1 MFVLFVHSLFFL
13 FYKTKML
20 HELSCSIFYFAEKE
34 EKRMSEQIGNL
45 RSASETVL
53 RLGISKPTLTR
64 LVQAGKI
71 GFYRIGTRLLFDE
84 QKHITPFLE
93 SCERKARAGR
103 EQIQHAN

>member
-1 MFVLFVHSLFFL
+1 
-13 FYKTKML
+13 
-20 HELSCSIFYFAEKE
+20 
-34 EKRMSEQIGNL
+34 MSEQNEHL
-45 RSASETVL
+45 KSASETTL

-64 LVQAGKI
+64 LVQAGRI

-103 EQIQHAN
+103 EGKQHAS